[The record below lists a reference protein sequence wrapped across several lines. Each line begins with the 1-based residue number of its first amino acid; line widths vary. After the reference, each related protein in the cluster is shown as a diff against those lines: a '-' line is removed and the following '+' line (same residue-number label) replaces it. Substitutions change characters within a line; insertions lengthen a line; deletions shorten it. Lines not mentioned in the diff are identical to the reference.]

1 MNLKTTV
8 PSRNS
13 RWALALAMALGL
25 CAQTHAAEGVQV
37 QPWGSSRHGQAVS
50 QYTLT
55 NADGMVVKFISY
67 GGILTDIEVP
77 DRHGNKANVLL
88 GFANLKDYESY
99 NGDIHFGALIGRY
112 ANRIAK
118 GRFSLDGKDYQLE
131 INNPPNTLHSG
142 FHTFD
147 DKVWTVKPLQL
158 KNAVGAELSYV
169 SPDGENGFPGTLTTH
184 VRYILDNHDALH
196 IQYQAT
202 TDKDTVVNLTN
213 HSYFN
218 LGGEGSGSVEN
229 EQVQIFASHYT
240 PTDATSIPTGEVA
253 SVAGTPL
260 DFRQPTVIAKGLR
273 SSDPQ
278 LVWAHGYDNNLVL
291 DHAVSTTP
299 SLAARVY
306 DPVSGRQLELST
318 TQPGLQF
325 YTANGLNGGVVGSTG
340 KTYRQG
346 DAFAMEAEHFPDSP
360 NHPQFPS
367 TELKPGQI
375 FQQETVLRFS
385 TR

>member
-1 MNLKTTV
+1 MKMKTADST
-8 PSRNS
+8 R
-13 RWALALAMALGL
+13 RRALALALSVGFGL
-25 CAQTHAAEGVQV
+25 FAQAHAAEGLQV
-37 QPWGSSRHGQAVS
+37 QAYGTSRHGQAVS

-55 NADGMVVKFISY
+55 NASGMVVKFISY

-77 DRHGNKANVLL
+77 DRQGRKANVLL
-88 GFANLKDYESY
+88 GFSSLKDYETY

-118 GRFSLDGKDYQLE
+118 GRFSLDGKSYQLE

-147 DKVWTVKPLQL
+147 DKVWSVRTL
-158 KNAVGAELSYV
+158 KLKGAVGAELTYV

-184 VRYILDNHDALH
+184 VRYILDDHDALH
-196 IQYQAT
+196 IQYRAT

-218 LGGEGSGSVEN
+218 LSGEGSGSVEN

-260 DFRQPTVIAKGLR
+260 DFRKPVAIGKGLR

-291 DHAVSTTP
+291 DHPVTAQP
-299 SLAARVY
+299 ALAARVW
-306 DPVSGRQLELST
+306 DPASGRLLELST

-325 YTANGLNGGVVGSTG
+325 YTANGLNGGVVGRSG

-367 TELKPGQI
+367 TELKPGQV
-375 FQQETVLRFS
+375 FQQETVLHFT

>member
-1 MNLKTTV
+1 MKLKTRTHTRHV
-8 PSRNS
+8 
-13 RWALALAMALGL
+13 RWTLAIALSCGL
-25 CAQTHAAEGVQV
+25 FAQAHAATGVQV
-37 QPWGSSRHGQAVS
+37 EPYGTGHDGKAVS

-55 NADGMVVKFISY
+55 NAHGMVVKFISY
-67 GGILTDIEVP
+67 GGILTDIDVP
-77 DRHGNKANVLL
+77 DRHGRKANVLL
-88 GFANLKDYESY
+88 GFASLKDYQAY

-147 DKVWTVKPLQL
+147 DKVWTVQPLTL
-158 KNAVGAELSYV
+158 KGAVGAELSYV
-169 SPDGENGFPGTLTTH
+169 SPDGENGFPGTLTVH
-184 VRYILDNHDALH
+184 VRYILDDQDSLH
-196 IQYQAT
+196 IQYRAS

-229 EQVQIFASHYT
+229 ELVQIFASRYT
-240 PTDATSIPTGEVA
+240 PTDATSIPTGQIA
-253 SVAGTPL
+253 PVAGTPL
-260 DFRQPTVIAKGLR
+260 DFRRPVAIGKGLR

-278 LVWAHGYDNNLVL
+278 LLWAHGYDNNLVL
-291 DHAVSTTP
+291 DHAP
-299 SLAARVY
+299 SSQPALAARVY
-306 DPVSGRQLELST
+306 DPASGRQLELST

-360 NHPQFPS
+360 NHPQFPT
-367 TELKPGQI
+367 TELKPGQV
-375 FQQETVLRFS
+375 FQQETVLHFT

>member
-1 MNLKTTV
+1 MKPKTAYL
-8 PSRNS
+8 SRNS
-13 RWALALAMALGL
+13 RWALAIAMSLGL
-25 CAQTHAAEGVQV
+25 YAQAQAAEGIQV
-37 QPWGSSRHGQAVS
+37 QSWGSSRHGQAVS

-158 KNAVGAELSYV
+158 KDAVGAELSYV
-169 SPDGENGFPGTLTTH
+169 SPDGENGFPGRLTTH
-184 VRYILDNHDALH
+184 VRYILDNHNALH

-202 TDKDTVVNLTN
+202 TDKDTVLNLTN

-291 DHAVSTTP
+291 DHPVSATP
-299 SLAARVY
+299 ALAARVY
-306 DPVSGRQLELST
+306 DPASGRQLELFT

-375 FQQETVLRFS
+375 FRQETVLSFS